1 VDPPVP
7 AAPLA
12 KKKDKALQTKFV
24 DRAHEMRGKRRRP

>member
-12 KKKDKALQTKFV
+12 KRKDKALPTKLT
-24 DRAHEMRGKRRRP
+24 DRAREMRGKRRRP